1 MSETRR
7 MKLKID
13 SALISCLFHK
23 GGENAIVFIHGFGSS
38 KEVFVEA
45 FETEKLQSFT
55 MISTDLIGFGDS
67 GKPPSFSYRLRA
79 QASVLKNVIVHLG
92 VERFHIVA
100 HSMGGIV
107 GIELTEM
114 MPKQSRSLINLEGNL
129 TIEDC
134 TMSKQVAEMSERYF
148 TQEGFENLRNSIAE
162 ESKKAGNES
171 LKDYLKSLSK
181 ATAKSLHKSAISTV
195 HESSRGDLL
204 TRFEKLPF
212 YKCYIY
218 GEKNKGVFPAEKML
232 KQKGIP
238 LFYVSNSGH
247 SMMKENPK
255 EFYELVLRI
264 ITNLDA

>member
-1 MSETRR
+1 MSTGKKME
-7 MKLKID
+7 LDID
-13 SALISCLFHK
+13 GTLISCLFHK
-23 GGENAIVFIHGFGSS
+23 GGKNAIVFVHGFGSS

-45 FETEKLQSFT
+45 FDNEELQSFT
-55 MISTDLIGFGDS
+55 LLSTDLIGFGESD
-67 GKPPSFSYRLRA
+67 KPPGFSYRMRE
-79 QASVLKNVIVHLG
+79 QASVLKKVIEHLG
-92 VERFHIVA
+92 VKRFHIIA

-107 GIELTEM
+107 GIELAEM
-114 MPKQSRSLINLEGNL
+114 MPEQIRSLINLEGNL

-134 TMSKQVAEMSERYF
+134 TMSKQVAEMSETYF
-148 TQEGFENLRNSIAE
+148 AQEGFDNLRSSITE

-171 LKDYLKSLSK
+171 LKDYLKSLVK
-181 ATAKSLHKSAISTV
+181 ATPKSLHKSAISTV

-204 TRFEKLPF
+204 TRFEKLPY

-218 GEKNKGVFPAEKML
+218 GEKSKGVFPAEKML

-255 EFYELVLRI
+255 EFYNLVLRI
-264 ITNLDA
+264 IKSLKA

>member
-1 MSETRR
+1 MSKTKR

-13 SALISCLFHK
+13 STPISCLFHK
-23 GGENAIVFIHGFGSS
+23 GSDNAIVFIHGFGST

-55 MISTDLIGFGDS
+55 MLSTDLIGFGDS
-67 GKPPSFSYRLRA
+67 DKPPSFSYRMKE
-79 QASVLKNVIVHLG
+79 QASVLKKVIEHLG
-92 VERFHIVA
+92 VERFHIIA

-107 GIELTEM
+107 GIELAEM
-114 MPKQSRSLINLEGNL
+114 MPMQTRSLIDLEGNL

-134 TMSKQVAEMSERYF
+134 IMSKQVAEMSERYF
-148 TQEGFENLRNSIAE
+148 VQKGFENLRNSIAE
-162 ESKKAGNES
+162 ESKKIGNES
-171 LKDYLKSLSK
+171 LKDYLKSLVK
-181 ATAKSLHKSAISTV
+181 ATPKSLHKSAISTL
-195 HESSRGDLL
+195 HDSSHGDLL

-247 SMMKENPK
+247 SMMQDNPK

-264 ITNLDA
+264 ITSLKA

>member
-1 MSETRR
+1 MSTSKK
-7 MKLKID
+7 MKLDID
-13 SALISCLFHK
+13 GTRISCFFHK

-45 FETEKLQSFT
+45 FDNEELQSFT
-55 MISTDLIGFGDS
+55 MLSADLIGFGDS
-67 GKPPSFSYRLRA
+67 DKPTRFSYCMRE
-79 QASVLKNVIVHLG
+79 QASILKKVIEHLG
-92 VERFHIVA
+92 VERFHIIA

-107 GIELTEM
+107 GIELAEM
-114 MPKQSRSLINLEGNL
+114 MPEQIRSLINLEGNL

-134 TMSKQVAEMSERYF
+134 TMSRRVAEMSERYF
-148 TQEGFENLRNSIAE
+148 AQEGFENLRNSIAE

-171 LKDYLKSLSK
+171 LRGYLKSLAK

-195 HESSRGDLL
+195 HESSPGNLL

-255 EFYELVLRI
+255 EFYDLILRI
-264 ITNLDA
+264 ITSLEA